1 MNGGTI
7 FGYDITVNSNKR
19 FDDSFQH
26 YIVLQGKYNMIP
38 PHLEYLVLR

>member
-7 FGYDITVNSNKR
+7 FGYDITVHSNKR
-19 FDDSFQH
+19 LFVSTL
-26 YIVLQGKYNMIP
+26 YCLLQGKYNMIP